1 MTKLEQVWVESIYE
15 EYLDSHCEQEKTN
28 EAGNLVRGIQVSP
41 NDRLFHG
48 IPSDVHF
55 VLLETNKEDFVRCRA
70 VSKAEFDLEFKNE
83 EHDDQRTKKVR
94 EPARVGSITLR

>member
-55 VLLETNKEDFVRCRA
+55 ILLETNKEDFVRCRA
-70 VSKAEFDLEFKNE
+70 VSKAEFDLEFKNGE
-83 EHDDQRTKKVR
+83 ERGENKRRTR
-94 EPARVGSITLR
+94 